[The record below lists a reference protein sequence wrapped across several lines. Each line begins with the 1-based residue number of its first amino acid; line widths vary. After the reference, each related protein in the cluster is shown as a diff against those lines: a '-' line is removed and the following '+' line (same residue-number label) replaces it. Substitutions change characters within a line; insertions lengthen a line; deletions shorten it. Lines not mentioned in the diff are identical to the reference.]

1 MSRTRRL
8 VSIGVLITLAM
19 SACGTTCLAGG
30 NDQADYEWSVL
41 VYLQAD
47 NNLNDYIQTDLDEL
61 MVVGS
66 TPDVN
71 VLVLVDGL
79 YQPAYLWRVVEGD
92 LEPTSYENNGVEI
105 NTGDPETLRGFVE
118 FSDSNWPAERMMLFF
133 WDHGSNIKGVGID
146 ETTGV
151 EGESD
156 WLSHQEVI
164 EALSGYKVDIIASD
178 ECIVGQIEVAY
189 EYSLGLDTDYLVASE
204 GYIGWRGFT
213 YDTIL
218 QRLNVEPTMSTER
231 AAVILTE
238 EFTEYFSNPPYM
250 SESLTMQAVIK
261 LADVPDLVED
271 YGTFTDL
278 LLEDLDSY
286 YNIIWTAQRSGILTW
301 GERGNAGITDLTHF
315 VEHIVDNVK
324 DADVVAAGE
333 AVLEDLSEVIVD
345 LGVTRQTD
353 QLGYHG
359 LGIFFPHSYGSLVT
373 AFGPTVELYKVFLFA
388 QEGWLDFLYTLYGV
402 E

>member
-1 MSRTRRL
+1 MFEIRRL

-19 SACGTTCLAGG
+19 SAVGTTCLAGG
-30 NDQADYEWSVL
+30 SDQADYEWSVL

-47 NNLNDYIQTDLDEL
+47 NNLNEYIQTDLDEL

-66 TPDVN
+66 TPEVN

-79 YQPAYLWRVVEGD
+79 YEPAYLWRVVEGD
-92 LEPTSYENNGVEI
+92 LEETAYENNGIEI

-118 FSDSNWPAERMMLFF
+118 FSDTNWPAERMMLFF
-133 WDHGSNIKGVGID
+133 WDHGSNIKGVGLD

-189 EYSLGLDTDYLVASE
+189 EYSLGLETEYLVASE

-218 QRLNVEPTMSTER
+218 QRLNEEPTMSTES

-238 EFTEYFSNPPYM
+238 EFTEYFSEPPYM

-261 LADVPDLVED
+261 LADVPTLVDD
-271 YGTFTDL
+271 YWTFTDL

-286 YNIIWTAQRSGILTW
+286 YNIIWAAQRSGILTW

-324 DADVVAAGE
+324 DAEVVAAGE

-345 LGVTRQTD
+345 MGVTKQTD

-359 LGIFFPHSYGSLVT
+359 LGIFFPHSYGSFVT
-373 AFGPTVELYKVFLFA
+373 AFGPTVELYQIFLFA